1 MAGMRRC
8 DNCHERDAVVEL
20 TQVAD
25 DKKVE
30 LHLCEK
36 CAAEKGIS
44 TSASLTKIPVGG
56 LVAALGKGGQAA
68 AALPSFTHTGTCA
81 GCGAS
86 LEDFRETGRLGCA
99 ECYRSF
105 EGPLRDLLRRLH
117 GASRHLGE
125 RYSTPGAQPLEELAS
140 RAQLR
145 ERLKHAVESERFEL
159 AAELRDRLRALEEG
173 RG

>member
-1 MAGMRRC
+1 MRC
-8 DNCHERDAVVEL
+8 DSCHERDAVVEL
-20 TQVAD
+20 TQIAD
-25 DKKVE
+25 DKKIE

-44 TSASLTKIPVGG
+44 TSASLAKIPVGG
-56 LVAALGKGGQAA
+56 FVAALGKGSQAA
-68 AALPSFTHTGTCA
+68 AALPNITQTGTCPA
-81 GCGAS
+81 CGAS

-99 ECYRSF
+99 ECYRTF
-105 EGPLRDLLRRLH
+105 EAPLRDLLRRLH

-125 RYSTPGAQPLEELAS
+125 RYAIPGGESVEEVFS
-140 RAQLR
+140 RAQLQ
-145 ERLKHAVESERFEL
+145 ERLKLAVESERFEL